1 MRRAA
6 RDGEGSQARQAGS
19 VRRDTAWMDVF
30 LQNLRETAA
39 RRGKPDVKLAAE
51 LTGESRS
58 LIYRI
63 RRTERGKKLK
73 EGWDQIVRKSKP

>member
-1 MRRAA
+1 
-6 RDGEGSQARQAGS
+6 
-19 VRRDTAWMDVF
+19 MDVF

-73 EGWDQIVRKSKP
+73 EGWRSDRPKIAAPAASPLLRSRTSRGIDLRPLL